1 MKYLA
6 ISLLFFFFFPA
17 CNLYKNYSRPDNLPV
32 DSLFNDSTLQSA
44 DTLSSLG
51 SMPWQDLFVDPCLRN
66 LIEEGLESNT
76 DLLTAML
83 RIDEA

>member
-1 MKYLA
+1 MKFIPILA
-6 ISLLFFFFFPA
+6 ILSLGLTG
-17 CNLYKNYSRPDNLPV
+17 CNVYKNYSRPDNLPV